1 MESKAQKK
9 LFIYKQGDIYLCF
22 TRDELDKFHGY
33 INTNQLYEISSKSDF
48 DLCNRKISIQNEGV
62 NLVKNLIIYNLHER
76 NMSSIIIENILSR
89 PDFIDFI
96 RLDRDLQS
104 KISSKGYNLIYDF
117 IDLING
123 VNPVT
128 KKVLLWHSV
137 IREDDRYKLYG
148 IFIICMQLF
157 SDGNHRT
164 TAYMLR
170 KYTKMREVE
179 INQFINDIS
188 SRRNICERNG
198 IYHLPSNQ
206 VVREIQRHN
215 LSEFYNNL
223 PNILAEFTR

>member
-1 MESKAQKK
+1 MERKAEKK

-22 TRDELDKFHGY
+22 TRDELDKFRGY
-33 INTNQLYEISSKSDF
+33 ININQLYEISSKTDF
-48 DLCNRKISIQNEGV
+48 DLCNRKISIQNEPHNV
-62 NLVKNLIIYNLHER
+62 VKNLIMYNLRER
-76 NMSSIIIENILSR
+76 NMSSIIIENILAR
-89 PDFIDFI
+89 ADFIDFI
-96 RLDRDLQS
+96 RLDRDLQA

-148 IFIICMQLF
+148 MFIICMQLF

-170 KYTKMREVE
+170 KYTKMMELE
-179 INQFINDIS
+179 INQFIKNIS
-188 SRRNICERNG
+188 GRRNICERNG
-198 IYHLPSNQ
+198 IYHLPSDQ
-206 VVREIQRHN
+206 AVGEIQRQN

-223 PNILAEFTR
+223 PNVLAEFTR